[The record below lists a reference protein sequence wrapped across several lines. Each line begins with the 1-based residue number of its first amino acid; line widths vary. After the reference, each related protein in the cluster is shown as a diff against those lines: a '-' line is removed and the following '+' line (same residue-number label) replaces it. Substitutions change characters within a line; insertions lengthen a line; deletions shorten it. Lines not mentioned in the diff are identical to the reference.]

1 MDNRLKW
8 LIIIVLVAVSVS
20 GVFAARIYIESR
32 QNLPTEGSD
41 ISVQPDGLAG
51 TQDTDDG
58 NTTAGAVSEQQ
69 EGQNKPSLP
78 RLKDV
83 KVKGIYLTGWVAGRE
98 DRLNQIIDLINRTEL
113 NAVVL
118 DIKDDDGFVGYE
130 SNVASVRQ
138 INAFKKKFDVDS
150 VLKKLKDNNIY
161 VIGRI
166 VCFKDPFLAVRKPEL
181 AVKRPGGQL
190 WRENGVVPW
199 VNPYNEETWKY
210 NIDIAKEAVEKGFDE
225 IQFDYVRFPTPIYK
239 SDIKYNT
246 DVPKTDAINGFLKLA
261 NKELSEGLGV
271 KVSADV
277 FGIICESAG
286 DTEDIGQNIETIGMD
301 IDYISPMLYPSHYAN
316 ARQNGVGQHVNGV
329 LYTAPDLEP
338 YGVVYNSL
346 IKARSRIEN
355 VENYKAKVRPY
366 LQDFTASWLHS
377 GYYQV
382 YGAEQVRAQIKAVY
396 DAGYEEWI
404 LWNQDNVYSTKAL
417 LEEEKE

>member
-1 MDNRLKW
+1 MNKRRKW
-8 LIIIVLVAVSVS
+8 LVITVVLIAVAVSGALV
-20 GVFAARIYIESR
+20 AYNYIDRTNNPPEGNGGISE
-32 QNLPTEGSD
+32 QPDDSANPEDPGGSD
-41 ISVQPDGLAG
+41 
-51 TQDTDDG
+51 
-58 NTTAGAVSEQQ
+58 AVVE
-69 EGQNKPSLP
+69 EPPPP

-98 DRLNQIIDLINRTEL
+98 DRLNQIIDLLNRTEL
-113 NAVVL
+113 NTVVL

-130 SNVASVRQ
+130 SGVPAVRQ
-138 INAFKKKFDVDS
+138 INAFKNKFDVDS
-150 VLKKLKDNNIY
+150 VLKKLRDNNIY

-166 VCFKDPFLAVRKPEL
+166 VCFKDPTLAVRRPDL

-199 VNPYNEETWKY
+199 VNPYNEETWRY
-210 NIDIAKEAVEKGFDE
+210 NIDIAKEAIEKGFDE
-225 IQFDYVRFPTPIYK
+225 VQFDYVRFPTPIYK

-246 DVPKTDAINGFLKLA
+246 DVPKVDAINGFLKLA
-261 NKELSEGLGV
+261 NKELSEGLGA
-271 KVSADV
+271 KVSADI
-277 FGIICESAG
+277 FGIVCESAG

-316 ARQNGVGQHVNGV
+316 AWQNGVGQHVNGV
-329 LYTAPDLEP
+329 LYAAPDLEP

-346 IKARSRIEN
+346 IKAKSRIEK
-355 VENYKAKVRPY
+355 VENYKAKMRPY

-382 YGAEQVRAQIKAVY
+382 YGAEQVKAQIKAVY

-404 LWNQDNVYSTKAL
+404 LWNPDNVYSARA